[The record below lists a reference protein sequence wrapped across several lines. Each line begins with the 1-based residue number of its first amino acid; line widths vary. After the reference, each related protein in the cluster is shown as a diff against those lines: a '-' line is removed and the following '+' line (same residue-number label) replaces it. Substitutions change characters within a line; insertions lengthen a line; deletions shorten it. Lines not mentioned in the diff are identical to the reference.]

1 MRSNVASASERTSRK
16 RAEILTVATE
26 LFLTNGYAGTSMD
39 GIAAAAS
46 ASKQTVYKH
55 FRDKETLFRE
65 IVMSTVTDVSE
76 PFRVLIRKVEE
87 ADDVPGA
94 IRDLA
99 RRYIAAVMN
108 PELLR
113 RRQLVVREAGRLPDL
128 ARAYHEG
135 APLRTIRQLAET
147 FARLGERGELI
158 AKDPEVA
165 ATHFA
170 FLLLGRPLDTVM
182 FRGERTDWS
191 PRELRDIADAASDA
205 FLAAYRPR

>member
-1 MRSNVASASERTSRK
+1 MAVVSERSRRK
-16 RAEILTVATE
+16 RAEILTAATE
-26 LFLTNGYAGTSMD
+26 LFLANGYAGTSMD

-46 ASKQTVYKH
+46 ASKQTVYKY
-55 FRDKETLFRE
+55 FRDKEALFRE
-65 IVMSTVTDVSE
+65 MVMSTVTDVSE
-76 PFRVLIRKVEE
+76 PFLVLIREVEE
-87 ADDVPGA
+87 AQDVPGA

-99 RRYIAAVMN
+99 RKYIAAVMT

-135 APLRTIRQLAET
+135 APLRTIGQLAGT
-147 FARLGERGELI
+147 FARLVERGELI

-182 FRGERTDWS
+182 FRGEPTDWS
-191 PRELRDIADAASDA
+191 SRELRDIADAATDA
-205 FLAAYRPR
+205 FLAAYRPREPLR